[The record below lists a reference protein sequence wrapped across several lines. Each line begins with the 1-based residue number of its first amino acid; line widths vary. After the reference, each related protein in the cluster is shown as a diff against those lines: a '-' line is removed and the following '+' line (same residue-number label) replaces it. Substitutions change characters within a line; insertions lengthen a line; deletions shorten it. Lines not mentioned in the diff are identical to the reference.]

1 MEFSTFC
8 VNDEQIK
15 TAFSAGATHLILED
29 PAVSVRS
36 FSNDVGSHERL
47 AHLVRTARGL
57 APDILLSLNI
67 DLLPHMTDLTLVQNY
82 VRTARNND
90 IPRIRVQDPGLAL
103 LVKEEY
109 PEAVC
114 HLATETGNAN
124 LPSMESHHTY
134 FQRQCFALDTALP
147 DMKNAIE
154 RISGEFEIMVQG
166 PILIQ
171 YSQRRFLKGL
181 SDTVL
186 THGDVFA
193 ARDSEYPGRLYRFY
207 DNPHGHFMYL
217 YFDRCLLSCLDD
229 LKPLSV
235 QSWLIDG
242 RGESLEYLTTA
253 ITAYRNAYTQITMET
268 AEVIQHLK
276 ELTQR
281 PQRPGF
287 FRANL
292 TDQERGIPK
301 TQNDAQLGI
310 VIDVI
315 KEHSFTVLMT
325 QTLTE
330 GPFLAITPEG
340 KKIPLKNREI
350 RNLSGQPVTEGHVGQ
365 LLRFFWQKG
374 ICSNTVIVVNE
385 ATAETQNQ

>member
-8 VNDEQIK
+8 VDPEQI
-15 TAFSAGATHLILED
+15 TIALAAGATHLILED

-36 FSNDVGSHERL
+36 FSDATGSPERL
-47 AHLVRTARGL
+47 AQLVGTARSL
-57 APDILLSLNI
+57 SPDILLSLNI
-67 DLLPHMTDLTLVQNY
+67 DMLPHMTDLDLVRRY
-82 VRTARNND
+82 VRAARDNI

-103 LVKEEY
+103 LIREEY
-109 PEAVC
+109 PAAIC

-124 LPSMESHHTY
+124 IPGMQVHADY
-134 FQRQCFALDTALP
+134 FQRQCFALDTAFP
-147 DMKNAIE
+147 DMKVAMA
-154 RISGEFEIMVQG
+154 SLACEFEIMVQG

-181 SDTVL
+181 SETIPNA
-186 THGDVFA
+186 GAVFA

-207 DNPHGHFMYL
+207 DNPHGHLMYL
-217 YFDRCLLSCLDD
+217 YFDRCLLSCLDE
-229 LKPLSV
+229 LKTLPAH
-235 QSWLIDG
+235 SWLIDG
-242 RGESLEYLTTA
+242 RGESLDYLDSALRSYRSAYEGQSTD
-253 ITAYRNAYTQITMET
+253 ITAASDS
-268 AEVIQHLK
+268 LK
-276 ELTQR
+276 NYSQR

-301 TQNDAQLGI
+301 KDSTAHLAI

-315 KEHSFTVLMT
+315 KEQSFTVLVT
-325 QTLTE
+325 QDFSTQ
-330 GPFLAITPEG
+330 GPLLAITPEG

-350 RNLSGQPVTEGHVGQ
+350 QNISGQITTEGQIGQ

-374 ICSNTVIVVNE
+374 ICSNSVIVENL
-385 ATAETQNQ
+385 A